1 MIDRYSRPKMKGLWE
16 LPNRYRRMLEVEVL
30 ACEAW
35 AELGKIPRE
44 AVEEIRRK
52 ATIDVDRILAIEAE
66 VGHDVIAFVSGVAE
80 TVGEAGKYLHYGLT
94 SYDVVDTA
102 LSLIMR
108 EAAEVLLS
116 DLDRLLS
123 VLGRR
128 AREFKDVVM
137 IGRTHGVHA
146 EPITFGLKLAVW
158 YAEMNRHWDRLK
170 RAREVVSVGRLSGAV
185 GTFANIDPF
194 VEKYVCEKLHLKPAE
209 ASTQV
214 LQRDRHAEY
223 VTTLALIATSLDKMA
238 AELRTLQRTEI
249 REVEEYFKPGQKGS
263 SAMPHKRNPVG
274 LEQMSG
280 LARVVRGYAVA
291 AMENELLWN
300 ERDISN
306 SSVERVVL
314 PDATILLDYMLERF
328 TNLLD
333 KLLVYPERMRQNLE
347 LTGGLIFSQKV
358 LLALVEKG
366 LKREEAYAIVQGLA
380 MEAWRGGPTFIER
393 VAADERVRRY
403 LSPEELAAGFAYTD
417 HLKHVEEI
425 FTRVGLGLDHA
436 DYPRGEPWAPAIE
449 RRGTV
454 TRERE

>member
-1 MIDRYSRPKMKGLWE
+1 MLDRYSRPKMKSLWE
-16 LPNRYRRMLEVEVL
+16 LSNRYRRMLEVEVL

-35 AELGKIPRE
+35 AELGRIPRE
-44 AVEEIRRK
+44 AVEEIRAR
-52 ATIDVDRILAIEAE
+52 ARIDVDRILAIEAE

-80 TVGEAGKYLHYGLT
+80 TVGDAGKYLHYGLT

-102 LSLIMR
+102 LSLILR

-128 AREFKDVVM
+128 AREFKDTVM

-158 YAEMNRHWDRLK
+158 YAEMNRHWDRLR
-170 RAREVVSVGRLSGAV
+170 RARDVVSVGRLSGAV

-194 VEKYVCEKLHLKPAE
+194 VERYVCERLHLRPAE

-249 REVEEYFKPGQKGS
+249 REVEEEFRPGQKGS

-274 LEQMSG
+274 LEQISG
-280 LARVVRGYAVA
+280 LARVMRGYAVS

-328 TNLLD
+328 TGLLD
-333 KLLVYPERMRQNLE
+333 RLIVYPERMRQNLE

-358 LLALVEKG
+358 LLALVQKG
-366 LKREEAYAIVQGLA
+366 LRREEAYAVVQELA
-380 MEAWRGGPTFIER
+380 MEAWRGGPTFQER
-393 VAADERVRRY
+393 AAADERVRRY
-403 LSPEELAAGFAYTD
+403 LGPEELEECFDAGN
-417 HLKHVEEI
+417 HLKHIDEI
-425 FTRVGLGLDHA
+425 FARVGL
-436 DYPRGEPWAPAIE
+436 
-449 RRGTV
+449 
-454 TRERE
+454 